1 MTEQKTYDYKGTK
14 LIKVPDKVKGECI
27 GCFFEHRKTC
37 DGTGIDD
44 RNGIS
49 CLTDGWQRDYNGII
63 FIEAKNESVNK
74 ID

>member
-1 MTEQKTYDYKGTK
+1 MTDKTYEYKGTK
-14 LIKVPDKVKGECI
+14 LKKVPDNILGNCT

-37 DGTGIDD
+37 DGSGVDD

-49 CLTDGWQRDYNGII
+49 CLTDGWKRDYKSVI
-63 FIEAKNESVNK
+63 FVEVEPVNK